1 MSDVFAAVAD
11 TTRRHL
17 LERLRTEG
25 PLPISTLSEDLPI
38 TRQAVTKHLRVL
50 EDAGL
55 IQKQARG
62 RERVHALSGAPLR
75 ALSDWLAPYEAEW
88 DERLQRLRT
97 HLDDS
102 PDAPGYGTGDAR

>member
-11 TTRRHL
+11 TTRRRL

-25 PLPISTLSEDLPI
+25 PLPITSLSEDLPI

-55 IQKQARG
+55 IVKQARG

-75 ALSDWLAPYEAEW
+75 AVSDWLAPYEAEW
-88 DERLQRLRT
+88 DDRLLRLRAHVDGVPHET
-97 HLDDS
+97 
-102 PDAPGYGTGDAR
+102 